1 MMFLFNRSLKWWLLI
16 PASIAFTLLG
26 VALAPA
32 LPVFAVQR
40 TVYWSSSPQWML
52 PQWLNWF
59 NTPDD
64 NLDAGV
70 RCGFFD
76 AKWGTYINRVRWLLR
91 NVAYGFSWFVLGG
104 WIEGEVS
111 QRPFLGGTL
120 YTTTDGHWGFTNA
133 YFKIGWKLFQAHN
146 ANWRIDG
153 QQVRMYTLSGKG
165 TAVLFVLAVASLTT
179 YLLWSPL

>member
-1 MMFLFNRSLKWWLLI
+1 MMFLFNRTLKWWLLI

-26 VALAPA
+26 VALAPV
-32 LPVFAVQR
+32 LPLFAVQR
-40 TVYWSSSPQWML
+40 SVYWSSSPQWML
-52 PQWLNWF
+52 PRWLDWF

-120 YTTTDGHWGFTNA
+120 YTTADGHWGFTNA

-165 TAVLFVLAVASLTT
+165 TAVLFVLAVASLTAF
-179 YLLWSPL
+179 LLWSPL